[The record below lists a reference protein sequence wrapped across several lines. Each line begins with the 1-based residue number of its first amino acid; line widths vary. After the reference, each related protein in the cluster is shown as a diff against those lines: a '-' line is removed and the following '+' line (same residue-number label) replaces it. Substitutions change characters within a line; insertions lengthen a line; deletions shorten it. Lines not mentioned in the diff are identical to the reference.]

1 MNLKLELLAG
11 AISEAINSHIKYID
25 INADEIVNSTALDAL
40 NEISL
45 VIKNPEIESDF
56 YVVDEIIHILD
67 KYNIDTGFRH
77 DF

>member
-1 MNLKLELLAG
+1 MNVNLELFAL

-25 INADEIVNSTALDAL
+25 INADEIVNSTALKAL

-45 VIKNPEIESDF
+45 VIQNPKIENDF
-56 YVVDEIIHILD
+56 DVVDEIIHILD

>member
-1 MNLKLELLAG
+1 MNIKLELFAG
-11 AISEAINSHIKYID
+11 AISDAINSHIKHLN
-25 INADEIVNSTALDAL
+25 INADEIVNSTALKAL

-45 VIKNPEIESDF
+45 VIQNPEIENDF
-56 YVVDEIIHILD
+56 DVVDEIIHILD

>member
-1 MNLKLELLAG
+1 MNIKLELFAR

-25 INADEIVNSTALDAL
+25 INADEIINSTALEAL

-45 VIKNPEIESDF
+45 VIQNPEIESDF

-67 KYNIDTGFRH
+67 KYNINTGFRH